1 MIEDVMLIREK
12 MRQFQDCQKSYL
24 DKRRWD
30 LEFEVS
36 DKDFVRV
43 IFYKHVM
50 RIDKKEKLTPRF
62 VRPFEVL
69 ERVGKVTY

>member
-1 MIEDVMLIREK
+1 M
-12 MRQFQDCQKSYL
+12 
-24 DKRRWD
+24 
-30 LEFEVS
+30 S